1 MTAEEAIC
9 AQLLATAGVT
19 ALVSTRVYQLRLPQG
34 PTLPAVRVQAIGAV
48 DFYHLRG
55 GDVTERAR
63 VQTDAYAAESSGVDP
78 YAQAVA
84 VAEAIH
90 AALNGQRFL
99 VNDSPAS
106 LQVTGVFRAGR
117 QAFYE
122 PEELRTVRIMQDWI
136 VWSRRLL

>member
-34 PTLPAVRVQAIGAV
+34 PTLPAIRVQAVGTI

-55 GDVTERAR
+55 GDVAERAR
-63 VQTDAYAAESSGVDP
+63 IQTDAYAAEASGVDP
-78 YAQAVA
+78 YAQAVS
-84 VAEAIH
+84 VAEAIYT
-90 AALNGQRFL
+90 ALNGQRFV

-106 LQVTGVFRAGR
+106 LQVTGVLRAGR
-117 QAFYE
+117 QVFYE